1 MLAYLFGWGDE
12 GVEETCPKSRRQKY
26 LSCKLIQ
33 TGGIKLKPNIPY
45 NNDVLVIEVPAAPA
59 VDTYRI
65 KYEKKRLKRHKKLL
79 RPIM

>member
-26 LSCKLIQ
+26 LSCKLIEK
-33 TGGIKLKPNIPY
+33 GCIKLKCNTPT
-45 NNDVLVIEVPAAPA
+45 IEPIA
-59 VDTYRI
+59 DTDRI
-65 KYEKKRLKRHKKLL
+65 KYEKKRLKRHQKLL

>member
-1 MLAYLFGWGDE
+1 MLAYLFGWTDE

-33 TGGIKLKPNIPY
+33 KGGIKLKPNTPCIT
-45 NNDVLVIEVPAAPA
+45 DIITIEPK
-59 VDTYRI
+59 VDTERI

>member
-45 NNDVLVIEVPAAPA
+45 NNDVLVIEPTMDKDRLA
-59 VDTYRI
+59 
-65 KYEKKRLKRHKKLL
+65 YEKKRLKRHKKLL

>member
-26 LSCKLIQ
+26 LSCKLIEK
-33 TGGIKLKPNIPY
+33 GRIKLKCNTPCIT
-45 NNDVLVIEVPAAPA
+45 DIITIEPTMDKDRLA
-59 VDTYRI
+59 
-65 KYEKKRLKRHKKLL
+65 YEKKRLKRHKKLL

>member
-26 LSCKLIQ
+26 LSCKLIEK
-33 TGGIKLKPNIPY
+33 GCIKLKCNTPCNS
-45 NNDVLVIEVPAAPA
+45 DVLVIEPT
-59 VDTYRI
+59 VDKDRI
-65 KYEKKRLKRHKKLL
+65 KYEKKRLKRHQKLL

>member
-1 MLAYLFGWGDE
+1 MLAYIFGWTDD

-33 TGGIKLKPNIPY
+33 KGGIKLKPNTPT
-45 NNDVLVIEVPAAPA
+45 IEVPA
-59 VDTYRI
+59 DTDRI
-65 KYEKKRLKRHKKLL
+65 AYEKKRLKRHKKLL